1 MGHSAIYILIHF
13 YDSAMKC
20 IWSIGNKIN
29 DGHKALAVLTLNNLL
44 FDAKSF
50 TFYMTQCLS
59 SQPCALTV
67 KLDGG
72 GRVAAM
78 ASVWTSEDERF
89 SRCTSLFF
97 VFYMIVFCDGKKL
110 DLWEEAWSWS
120 LETVWSNAPA
130 WHGQRKYPLSESDG
144 GQRMELSNIRVM

>member
-72 GRVAAM
+72 GGGRGGPMAT

-89 SRCTSLFF
+89 SRCTNLFF
-97 VFYMIVFCDGKKL
+97 VFYMIVFSEGKKP
-110 DLWEEAWSWS
+110 DLREEAWSWS
-120 LETVWSNAPA
+120 LENS
-130 WHGQRKYPLSESDG
+130 SE
-144 GQRMELSNIRVM
+144 